1 MSKINNYN
9 TGSLSTVNQ
18 LQAKE
23 LIDRTRAIYEQ
34 GGNLPLSERMVE
46 ADAPRLV
53 KGKPAKKR
61 ASS

>member
-34 GGNLPLSERMVE
+34 GGNLPLSEQMQV
-46 ADAPRLV
+46 DAPRV
-53 KGKPAKKR
+53 IKAKPAKKR